1 MTKMILAVVPRG
13 QAGHVIDALVT
24 AGYTTTFTE
33 SRGGVLRQAQQ
44 MLFIAVDRTKLDE
57 VLGIIRANCRTEV
70 QTRAHSTTSS
80 QPPPATVELG
90 GAVIFVWDL
99 EQFEIL

>member
-1 MTKMILAVVPRG
+1 MTKMILAVVPRD
-13 QAGHVIDALVT
+13 QAGHVIDALVA
-24 AGYTTTFTE
+24 AGFTTTFTE
-33 SRGGVLRQAQQ
+33 SRGGVLWQAQH

-57 VLGIIRANCRTEV
+57 VLGIIRGNCRTAI
-70 QTRAHSTTSS
+70 QTRAHSPAGS
-80 QPPPATVELG
+80 QPPATVELG